1 MSEEVESDVEG
12 EAAASL
18 ALNPKAERDL
28 CSLFAGSF
36 VGFLLGIVTDYAA
49 VVDFSAPTLSLCCDT
64 AANWIVG
71 TLLKIAIRCPLLR
84 LCPTR

>member
-36 VGFLLGIVTDYAA
+36 VGFLLGIVTDYVA
-49 VVDFSAPTLSLCCDT
+49 VVDCKTAPFHNTF
-64 AANWIVG
+64 A
-71 TLLKIAIRCPLLR
+71 LL
-84 LCPTR
+84 